1 MKSPDL
7 VDTILTVQ
15 NDVAIVTLDRDDVRN
30 ALTGT
35 AIIEDIISV
44 CDWINKNREIGA
56 MVLTGSGKAFS
67 AGGNIKDMREK
78 KGDIFGGQP
87 IHQQDGYRHGIQRMS
102 QALYKVEVPLVAA
115 VNGPAVGAGLDVI
128 CMCDIRFGC
137 QYSKVGETFVNLG
150 LIPGDGGAWFL
161 PRIVG
166 YQRAAEMTFS
176 GRLLSA
182 EEAKE
187 AGIFLELI
195 AVESLLDRATEV
207 AESYARKPREAI
219 RMSKR
224 LLRAGQRL
232 ELSDFLDLCASQQAL
247 CQTSPQHHEAVEALF
262 KKS

>member
-1 MKSPDL
+1 MKTPEL
-7 VDTILTVQ
+7 VDINLSVQ
-15 NDVAIVTLDRDDVRN
+15 NDVAIATLNRDDVRN

-35 AIIEDIISV
+35 AIIQDIISL
-44 CDWINKNREIGA
+44 CDWINKNYAIGA
-56 MVLTGSGKAFS
+56 MVITGSGKAFS
-67 AGGNIKDMREK
+67 AGGNIKDMRDK
-78 KGDIFGGQP
+78 KGDIFGGNP
-87 IHQQDGYRHGIQRMS
+87 ISQQDGYRRGIQLMS
-102 QALYKVEVPLVAA
+102 QALYKLEVPLLAA

-176 GRLLSA
+176 GRILSA

-187 AGIFLELI
+187 AGIFLELVP
-195 AVESLLDRATEV
+195 AESLLTRAIEL
-207 AESYARKPREAI
+207 AESYAKKPREAI

-224 LLRAGQRL
+224 LLRAGERL

-247 CQTSPQHHEAVEALF
+247 CQTSPQHNEAVENFF